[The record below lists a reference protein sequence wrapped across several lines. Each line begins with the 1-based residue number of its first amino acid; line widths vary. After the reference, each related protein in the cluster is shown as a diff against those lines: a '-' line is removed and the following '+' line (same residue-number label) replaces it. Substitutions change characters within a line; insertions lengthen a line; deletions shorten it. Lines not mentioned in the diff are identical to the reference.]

1 MSKLTDLQAFNAM
14 RIYLEKY
21 YEETASDDVGSLLGD
36 LFFLPSGG
44 TADPAAWYSWIK
56 SIEKVQQQ
64 EILQN
69 NKLTIVQSFNA
80 MKFFLE
86 KFYEESHW
94 NDIGLILRKLQPS
107 GKDHSTDPVVWQN
120 WMICVQKAIELGEH
134 KELLILNN
142 HEEN

>member
-1 MSKLTDLQAFNAM
+1 MSRLTDLQAFNAM
-14 RIYLEKY
+14 RLYLEKY
-21 YEETASDDVGSLLGD
+21 YQETASDDVGSVLGD
-36 LFFLPSGG
+36 LFFLPGGG

-64 EILQN
+64 ENLQN

-86 KFYEESHW
+86 KFYDESHW
-94 NDIGLILRKLQPS
+94 DDIGLIVRKLQPLV
-107 GKDHSTDPVVWQN
+107 KDYSIHPIVLQD

-134 KELLILNN
+134 KELIILKKI
-142 HEEN
+142 